1 MAMAKQQKTKTD
13 KPQEEFR
20 DDSSP
25 NRDETPSNRKRK
37 SEEREEKNYDEWTL
51 EQLQKEAQ
59 RQGLEEGMT
68 MDKEQLIRNLRG

>member
-1 MAMAKQQKTKTD
+1 MANQKKKKNVD

-20 DDSSP
+20 DDSPP
-25 NRDETPSNRKRK
+25 NSREGK

-68 MDKEQLIRNLRG
+68 MDKEQLIKKLRG